1 MTAFFSVI
9 QPADTSP
16 YDSFVTTRC
25 PCASAIWCSAL
36 SAYKQFSQR
45 IFRRVFTKLGFRTNL
60 LDLPQS
66 AASGNFFL
74 NLAESYSVNDGRMV
88 VFDIVFGAF
97 AVVSLFLFG
106 DTINGVG
113 LIDYRIAHISLFSE
127 NGMQRTVSPLFFST
141 GSQNVIAF
149 QLANDCL
156 VTVACE
162 KPLIY
167 VLNRFG
173 FFGNNFRFAVISFAI
188 SEEIFVVEGYVALA
202 GGLFLAPLDVCA
214 DILGFTLND

>member
-1 MTAFFSVI
+1 MTAFLSVI

-45 IFRRVFTKLGFRTNL
+45 IFRRVFTKLGFRANL

-106 DTINGVG
+106 DTINGVKCSWFT
-113 LIDYRIAHISLFSE
+113 SLF
-127 NGMQRTVSPLFFST
+127 L
-141 GSQNVIAF
+141 
-149 QLANDCL
+149 
-156 VTVACE
+156 
-162 KPLIY
+162 
-167 VLNRFG
+167 
-173 FFGNNFRFAVISFAI
+173 
-188 SEEIFVVEGYVALA
+188 
-202 GGLFLAPLDVCA
+202 
-214 DILGFTLND
+214 